1 MVGAAER
8 LWDFDAVAA
17 GQRGADTVVA
27 ITGGNIAG
35 YADAALCGEAR
46 YRSPGAGA
54 LAMPTMA
61 LSYAPLLR
69 EEIAEANGFTAL
81 EQSATARRQT
91 PFAKCEI
98 RWRRPVCAGDVITGS
113 RSVLEKYE
121 RRGSRFVTFR
131 VEGVNQRGEA
141 AVEYDYT
148 CIFDYAGGQRGAVDG
163 QGRPHPN
170 PPPEGEGNGDGPTPD
185 EVGNGQGPTS
195 EGAGNGQGA
204 FTEGAGIG
212 GLLLDFGSAVEG
224 RALVELSVTESQEI
238 INRRSAFRLAGR
250 PNESN
255 IHTDEEF
262 ARQNI
267 FGGTVNSGPATMS
280 YVDRM
285 LQRSFPPEAFY
296 RGGRLLMRAITP
308 FRSGDTV
315 TFRGEVT
322 ARRGPEAADNGGR
335 GIVEC
340 RVRGTNQRGELVC
353 LADAALGF
361 DLEAGAPR
369 SL

>member
-1 MVGAAER
+1 MVDAAER
-8 LWDFDAVAA
+8 LWDFDAVAP
-17 GQRGADTVVA
+17 GQRGADTVVT
-27 ITGGNIAG
+27 ITAENIAG
-35 YADAALCGEAR
+35 YAAAALCDDAR
-46 YRSPGAGA
+46 YRNPGPDA

-69 EEIAEANGFTAL
+69 EEIAAANGFTAL

-98 RWRRPVCAGDVITGS
+98 RWRRPVCAGDIITAS
-113 RSVLEKYE
+113 RQALEKYE

-131 VEGVNQRGEA
+131 VA
-141 AVEYDYT
+141 AVNGRGATAAEYDYT
-148 CIFDYAGGQRGAVDG
+148 CIFDYAGGQREIPAPDGAEMAAAPAAAETGAAPGGVEVIGPG
-163 QGRPHPN
+163 Q
-170 PPPEGEGNGDGPTPD
+170 
-185 EVGNGQGPTS
+185 
-195 EGAGNGQGA
+195 
-204 FTEGAGIG
+204 
-212 GLLLDFGSAVEG
+212 LLDFAAAAPGT
-224 RALVELSVTESQEI
+224 ALAELAVTESQAI

-280 YVDRM
+280 YVDQM

-315 TFRGEVT
+315 VFQGEVT
-322 ARRGPEAADNGGR
+322 ARHPAPPGDAAPGGV
-335 GIVEC
+335 IEC
-340 RVRGTNQRGELVC
+340 RVRGVNRRGELVC
-353 LADAALGF
+353 LADAALRVG
-361 DLEAGAPR
+361 
-369 SL
+369 